1 MDLRVD
7 KYFFFK
13 KWNMNLFLDIQNFYG
28 SAIQLLPYLTLER
41 DKNLN
46 SLTDPNDPERYLL
59 QEINSDT
66 GNRIPSIG
74 VIAEF

>member
-1 MDLRVD
+1 
-7 KYFFFK
+7 
-13 KWNMNLFLDIQNFYG
+13 MNLFLDIQNFYG